1 MYEREKSLSPS
12 SSAAED
18 RGKAPTEPRSSVAFN
33 AYVVPIAPGAARQSV
48 EPSDYLLII
57 REHWLTLLVWSIV
70 GFLLGLGISFG
81 LPREYRA
88 EVVVAPASDSA
99 TEGVARSLGSS
110 LGGLGGLITG
120 ALPSSGNN
128 AEYLAVL
135 KSRALIERFIA
146 SRGLMQEILRP
157 RGFTALLPV
166 KAREPTMA
174 RAVHR
179 FQNDIRSISEDR
191 RTGIVT
197 LSIEWT
203 DRSVAAEWANAYVKL
218 GNDAIREKVS
228 QDSKRTLDYLS
239 QQIEKTSLID
249 LRQTLFKVVEAQQRT
264 LALAETRPEYAFR
277 IIDPATPPDPTD
289 RSSPVRGIFAG
300 AGLALFLFIS
310 AAYYITRHHLA
321 MARK

>member
-1 MYEREKSLSPS
+1 MSPS

-33 AYVVPIAPGAARQSV
+33 AYVVPIAPGVARQSV

-57 REHWLTLLVWSIV
+57 RQHWLALLVWSTV

-88 EVVVAPASDSA
+88 EVVMAPASDSA

-120 ALPSSGNN
+120 ALPSGNN

-135 KSRALIERFIA
+135 KSRALVERFIA

-157 RGFTALLPV
+157 RGFMALLPV
-166 KAREPTMA
+166 KGREPTMA
-174 RAVHR
+174 RAVRR
-179 FQNDIRSISEDR
+179 FQNDIRSLSEDR

-218 GNDAIREKVS
+218 GNDAIRETVIL
-228 QDSKRTLDYLS
+228 DSNRTLDYLS
-239 QQIEKTSLID
+239 QQIEKTSLVD

-289 RSSPVRGIFAG
+289 RSSPVRGFFAG
-300 AGLALFLFIS
+300 GGLALFLFIGAS
-310 AAYYITRHHLA
+310 YYITRHHLA